1 MTWVSNH
8 LSQLALSTAISTQV
22 TGSANLTTQ
31 ISEIWLANTATSQRT
46 VTLYSLGTSAVNTL
60 MIIAVPATGGQLL
73 QGLKIIL
80 NNAETLSA
88 KQDSGTDVT
97 MTTYGGAE

>member
-8 LSQLALSTAISTQV
+8 LSQAALSTAITTQV

-31 ISEIWLANTATSQRT
+31 ISEIWLANTGSTPRT

-60 MIIAVPATGGQLL
+60 LPISVPANGGQVL

-80 NNAETLSA
+80 NSAETLSA
-88 KQDSGTDVT
+88 NQDSGTDII
-97 MTTYGGAE
+97 MTTYGGYE